1 MLGGNAGSIGYVKRS
16 PLLHTTISL
25 RNSSNVTRMESLIPA
40 PLTEQRVL
48 EALKD
53 VYDPEIPVN
62 VVDLGLIY
70 QVKIIDDW
78 VGVKMTLTSPGC
90 GLADQISN
98 QVREKILDI
107 PGVVNGDVRIV
118 WQPVWSPEMMSPEAR
133 KKLVFTQPPSPGQ

>member
-1 MLGGNAGSIGYVKRS
+1 MDPI
-16 PLLHTTISL
+16 
-25 RNSSNVTRMESLIPA
+25 IPA
-40 PLTEQRVL
+40 PLTEQTVL
-48 EALKD
+48 DALKD

-90 GLADQISN
+90 GLADQIAN
-98 QVREKILDI
+98 QVRERVLDI

-118 WQPVWSPEMMSPEAR
+118 WQPQWNREMIAPEAR
-133 KKLVFTQPPSPGQ
+133 KKLVFTSLPNPGPPQQ

>member
-1 MLGGNAGSIGYVKRS
+1 MSDMTQTVNEETVLNA
-16 PLLHTTISL
+16 L
-25 RNSSNVTRMESLIPA
+25 R
-40 PLTEQRVL
+40 
-48 EALKD
+48 D

-90 GLADQISN
+90 GLADQIASE
-98 QVREKILDI
+98 VREKVLDV

-118 WQPVWSPEMMSPEAR
+118 WQPQWNPNMIHPEAR
-133 KKLVFTQPPSPGQ
+133 KKLVTFQSPPAHLNQTQPPASSGPEPTEPSST

>member
-1 MLGGNAGSIGYVKRS
+1 MDNLT
-16 PLLHTTISL
+16 P
-25 RNSSNVTRMESLIPA
+25 P
-40 PLTEQRVL
+40 PLTESTVL
-48 EALKD
+48 DALRD

-90 GLADQISN
+90 GLADQIAN
-98 QVREKILDI
+98 QVRQRILDI

-118 WQPVWSPEMMSPEAR
+118 WHPQWEPSMISPEAR
-133 KKLVFTQPPSPGQ
+133 KRLVFPSGGGSTTPAT

>member
-1 MLGGNAGSIGYVKRS
+1 MQQESKES
-16 PLLHTTISL
+16 PLNPPVSEEIVLAAL
-25 RNSSNVTRMESLIPA
+25 R
-40 PLTEQRVL
+40 
-48 EALKD
+48 D

-90 GLADQISN
+90 GLADQIAG
-98 QVREKILDI
+98 QVRERILDI

-118 WQPVWSPEMMSPEAR
+118 WQPAWNPNMIHPEAR
-133 KKLVFTQPPSPGQ
+133 KKLVFPGGIG

>member
-1 MLGGNAGSIGYVKRS
+1 MDPI
-16 PLLHTTISL
+16 
-25 RNSSNVTRMESLIPA
+25 IPA
-40 PLTEQRVL
+40 PLTEQTVL
-48 EALKD
+48 DALKD

-90 GLADQISN
+90 GLADQIAN
-98 QVREKILDI
+98 QVRERVLDI

-118 WQPVWSPEMMSPEAR
+118 WQPQWNPEMIAPEAR
-133 KKLVFTQPPSPGQ
+133 KKLVFTSPPNPGPPQQ

>member
-1 MLGGNAGSIGYVKRS
+1 
-16 PLLHTTISL
+16 
-25 RNSSNVTRMESLIPA
+25 MEPIIPA
-40 PLTEQRVL
+40 PLTETIVL

-90 GLADQISN
+90 GLADQIAD
-98 QVREKILDI
+98 QVRHRILDI

-118 WQPVWSPEMMSPEAR
+118 WQPQWNPGMITPEAR
-133 KKLVFTQPPSPGQ
+133 KKLMFMSGPGTASTEGPA

>member
-1 MLGGNAGSIGYVKRS
+1 MQELTPK
-16 PLLHTTISL
+16 
-25 RNSSNVTRMESLIPA
+25 
-40 PLTEQRVL
+40 LTE
-48 EALKD
+48 EAILDALRD

-90 GLADQISN
+90 GLADQIAQ
-98 QVREKILDI
+98 QVREKIMDV

-118 WQPVWSPEMMSPEAR
+118 WQPEWNQNMIHPDAR
-133 KKLVFTQPPSPGQ
+133 KKLASIQSAPQHLHTIQTQPIQPDENGTKPS

>member
-1 MLGGNAGSIGYVKRS
+1 
-16 PLLHTTISL
+16 
-25 RNSSNVTRMESLIPA
+25 MEDLTPQ
-40 PLTEQRVL
+40 LTEEKIL
-48 EALKD
+48 DALRD

-90 GLADQISN
+90 GLADQIAT
-98 QVREKILDI
+98 QVRERVLDV

-118 WQPVWSPEMMSPEAR
+118 WQPQWNPNMIHPDAR
-133 KKLVFTQPPSPGQ
+133 KKLVSFQSAPQHLATIQTPGPDPDDNGSASG

>member
-1 MLGGNAGSIGYVKRS
+1 MMDSLPPPVTEEIVRNALRS
-16 PLLHTTISL
+16 
-25 RNSSNVTRMESLIPA
+25 
-40 PLTEQRVL
+40 
-48 EALKD
+48 

-90 GLADQISN
+90 GLADQIAN

-107 PGVVNGDVRIV
+107 PGVVNGDVRII
-118 WQPVWSPEMMSPEAR
+118 WQPPWTPEMMAPEAR
-133 KKLVFTQPPSPGQ
+133 KKMVFTQPPPSAT

>member
-1 MLGGNAGSIGYVKRS
+1 
-16 PLLHTTISL
+16 
-25 RNSSNVTRMESLIPA
+25 MESLIPA

>member
-1 MLGGNAGSIGYVKRS
+1 MDI
-16 PLLHTTISL
+16 LHPT
-25 RNSSNVTRMESLIPA
+25 
-40 PLTEQRVL
+40 PLTEERVL

-90 GLADQISN
+90 GLADQIAG

-107 PGVVNGDVRIV
+107 PGVVSGDVRIV
-118 WQPVWSPEMMSPEAR
+118 WQPQWNPSMIAPEAR
-133 KKLVFTQPPSPGQ
+133 KKLMFLSPPGQDQAAH